1 MMKEKKVLVEAD
13 ASTEEK
19 IKQAA
24 RAIFHKKGFAA
35 TRTRDI
41 AEEAGL
47 NLALLNYYFRS
58 KQKLFDLIMLETM
71 QQFLLSMT
79 DVFNNRE
86 TSLETKVEVLVSNYI
101 NLLTEEPD
109 IPIFILSE
117 LRNNPQELVAKI
129 RVKEILMKSY
139 LMEQLQEAV
148 EAGEIVPIHPVQL
161 IMNIMGLTVF
171 PFIAK
176 PIFSNLGNL
185 SETDFNQL
193 MAQRKALIPK
203 WVKAI
208 LATS

>member
-1 MMKEKKVLVEAD
+1 MKEKKVLVEAD

-71 QQFLLSMT
+71 QQFFLSLT
-79 DVFNNRE
+79 EVFNDRE
-86 TSLETKVEVLVSNYI
+86 TSLEKKVEVLVSNYI
-101 NLLTEEPD
+101 DLLTEEPD

-148 EAGEIVPIHPVQL
+148 KAGIIAPIHPVQF

-193 MAQRKALIPK
+193 MAQRKALVPK

-208 LATS
+208 MATS

>member
-1 MMKEKKVLVEAD
+1 MKEKKALVEAD

-24 RAIFHKKGFAA
+24 RTIFHKKGFAA

-71 QQFLLSMT
+71 QQFLLSLT
-79 DVFNNRE
+79 DIFNDRE
-86 TSLETKVEVLVSNYI
+86 TSLETKIELLVSNYI
-101 NLLTEEPD
+101 DLLTEEPD

-129 RVKEILMKSY
+129 RVKEILMRSY
-139 LMEQLQEAV
+139 LMEQLQE
-148 EAGEIVPIHPVQL
+148 EAAAGSIAPIHPVQF
-161 IMNIMGLTVF
+161 IMNVMGLTVF

-185 SETDFNQL
+185 SDTDFNRM
-193 MAQRKALIPK
+193 MAQRKALVPK

>member
-1 MMKEKKVLVEAD
+1 MKEKKVLVEAD

-71 QQFLLSMT
+71 QQFFLSLT
-79 DVFNNRE
+79 EVFNDQE
-86 TSLETKVEVLVSNYI
+86 TSLEKKVEVLVSNYI
-101 NLLTEEPD
+101 DLLTEEPD

-148 EAGEIVPIHPVQL
+148 KAGIIAPIHPVQF

-193 MAQRKALIPK
+193 MAQRKALVPK

-208 LATS
+208 MATS

>member
-1 MMKEKKVLVEAD
+1 MKEKKVRVEAD

-24 RAIFHKKGFAA
+24 RTIFHRKGFAA

-58 KQKLFDLIMLETM
+58 KQKLFDLIMLETI
-71 QQFLLSMT
+71 QQFLLSLT
-79 DVFNNRE
+79 DIFNAQE
-86 TSLETKVEVLVSNYI
+86 TSLETKIELLVSNYI
-101 NLLTEEPD
+101 DLLTEEPD

-117 LRNNPQELVAKI
+117 LRTKPQELVAKMN
-129 RVKEILMKSY
+129 VKEILMRSY
-139 LMEQLQEAV
+139 LMQQVQEETA
-148 EAGEIVPIHPVQL
+148 AGRIVPIHPVQF
-161 IMNIMGLTVF
+161 IMNVMGLTVF

-176 PIFSNLGNL
+176 PIFSNIGNL
-185 SETDFNQL
+185 SDEDFNEL
-193 MAQRKALIPK
+193 MTQRKALVPK

-208 LATS
+208 LAK

>member
-1 MMKEKKVLVEAD
+1 MNKTFGEAD

-24 RAIFHKKGFAA
+24 RNIFHKKGFAA

-71 QQFLLSMT
+71 QHFLLSLT
-79 DVFNNRE
+79 DIFNAQG
-86 TSLETKVEVLVSNYI
+86 TSLETKIELLVGNYI
-101 NLLTEEPD
+101 DLLTEEPD

-129 RVKEILMKSY
+129 RIKEILMRSY
-139 LMEQLQEAV
+139 LMKQLQE
-148 EAGEIVPIHPVQL
+148 EAAAGRIAPIHPVQF
-161 IMNIMGLTVF
+161 IMNVMGLTVF

-185 SETDFNQL
+185 SEADFNQM
-193 MAQRKALIPK
+193 MAQRKALIPQ

>member
-1 MMKEKKVLVEAD
+1 MKEKKVLVEAD

-71 QQFLLSMT
+71 QQFFLSLT
-79 DVFNNRE
+79 EVFNDQE
-86 TSLETKVEVLVSNYI
+86 TSLETKIEVLVSNYI
-101 NLLTEEPD
+101 DLLTEEPD

-148 EAGEIVPIHPVQL
+148 KAGIIAPIHPVQF

-176 PIFSNLGNL
+176 PIFSNLANL

-193 MAQRKALIPK
+193 MAQRKALVPK